1 MSSVLNKRIFSSIIL
16 ISLIATILNLNNI
29 FFLIFL
35 IIVFSICS
43 YEWLKL
49 VNKNYFKICGLLFLI
64 FSFYA
69 AYKIKVLN
77 ENNIFF
83 YFTILVTIGSDLGGY
98 IFGKIFKGPKLTH
111 ISPNKTYSGAIGS
124 FVISFLLV
132 IFYSE
137 FFDIIILN
145 LEKFSYKFILLIII
159 LSFVSQLGD
168 LVISYFKRIA
178 GLKDTG
184 NLIPGHGGFLDRLDG
199 AIFVFPFFYIII
211 KIFS

>member
-49 VNKNYFKICGLLFLI
+49 VNENYFKICGLLFLI
-64 FSFYA
+64 FSFYT

-132 IFYSE
+132 IFYIE

-145 LEKFSYKFILLIII
+145 LDKFSYKFILLIII

>member
-1 MSSVLNKRIFSSIIL
+1 MSSVLNKRILSSIIL

-49 VNKNYFKICGLLFLI
+49 VNENYFKICGLLFLI

-124 FVISFLLV
+124 FLISFLLV
-132 IFYSE
+132 ILYCQ

-145 LEKFSYKFILLIII
+145 LEKFSYNFILLILI

-168 LVISYFKRIA
+168 LIISYFKRIA

>member
-49 VNKNYFKICGLLFLI
+49 VNENYFKICGLLFLI

-124 FVISFLLV
+124 FLISFLLV
-132 IFYSE
+132 ILYCQ

-145 LEKFSYKFILLIII
+145 LEKFSYKFIFLIII

>member
-49 VNKNYFKICGLLFLI
+49 VNENYFKICGLLFLI

-124 FVISFLLV
+124 FLISFLLV
-132 IFYSE
+132 ILYCQ

>member
-1 MSSVLNKRIFSSIIL
+1 M
-16 ISLIATILNLNNI
+16 
-29 FFLIFL
+29 
-35 IIVFSICS
+35 
-43 YEWLKL
+43 
-49 VNKNYFKICGLLFLI
+49 
-64 FSFYA
+64 
-69 AYKIKVLN
+69 
-77 ENNIFF
+77 
-83 YFTILVTIGSDLGGY
+83 
-98 IFGKIFKGPKLTH
+98 
-111 ISPNKTYSGAIGS
+111 
-124 FVISFLLV
+124 LV

-145 LEKFSYKFILLIII
+145 LEKFSYKFILLILI

>member
-1 MSSVLNKRIFSSIIL
+1 MSSVLNKRILSSIIL

-124 FVISFLLV
+124 FLISFLLV
-132 IFYSE
+132 ILYCQ

-145 LEKFSYKFILLIII
+145 LEKFSYNFILLILI

-168 LVISYFKRIA
+168 LIISYFKRIA

>member
-49 VNKNYFKICGLLFLI
+49 VNENYFKICGLLFLI

-132 IFYSE
+132 IFYIE

-159 LSFVSQLGD
+159 LSFVNQLGD

>member
-16 ISLIATILNLNNI
+16 ISLIFTILNLKNI

-35 IIVFSICS
+35 IIVFFICS

-77 ENNIFF
+77 ENNLVF

-98 IFGKIFKGPKLTH
+98 IFGKIFQGPKLTN
-111 ISPNKTYSGAIGS
+111 ISPNKTYSGVIGS
-124 FVISFLLV
+124 FLTSIVLV
-132 IFYSE
+132 SVYSQ
-137 FFDIIILN
+137 FSDIKILN
-145 LEKFSYKFILLIII
+145 LEKFSYKFILLILI
-159 LSFVSQLGD
+159 LSFISQFGD
-168 LVISYFKRIA
+168 LVISYYKRIA

-199 AIFVFPFFYIII
+199 AIFVFPCFYIII